1 MDSSKGIPSQVSPD
15 LVVEKLLKCNNCK
28 IASYCGKDCQ
38 LADWKHGHK
47 KKCKE
52 LSAAQPQPAAAA
64 RAQTAE
70 PKPAAR
76 GTRTID
82 WMIYNKAIEDTVR
95 MKEEWRRR
103 MSELA
108 LSGHETRGKGMV
120 LVQHSNLDADG
131 IPPLVPDALAGA
143 VFCTMPE
150 LRARVSPELYTS
162 LLARDQEAY
171 DRRVSFVLAMSTP
184 HSRDRMHS
192 NAETMAFAPGVGDVP
207 AGPWDPF
214 SVEYRAPYA
223 ARPMPKQAQ
232 DLIDAVAYA
241 ASVADLR
248 KLIDLGG
255 DVGVAI
261 DNMFM
266 WCDGPGCKKV
276 AVTGVAKALPTEN
289 VPNLVERL
297 FKCDGCKSKQYCC
310 KACQQADWKRGH
322 KEECKRMSAAS

>member
-1 MDSSKGIPSQVSPD
+1 MK
-15 LVVEKLLKCNNCK
+15 
-28 IASYCGKDCQ
+28 Q

-192 NAETMAFAPGVGDVP
+192 NAETMAFAPGRP
-207 AGPWDPF
+207 AALPF
-214 SVEYRAPYA
+214 SSSSLALRTHADKA
-223 ARPMPKQAQ
+223 AREGPVY
-232 DLIDAVAYA
+232 VAFGCVRSA
-241 ASVADLR
+241 EKRVGGLSGGGQGSGTFRQGRGIRSPSSTGPRTPRGRCRNRRRTSSTRSPTQRALR
-248 KLIDLGG
+248 I
-255 DVGVAI
+255 
-261 DNMFM
+261 
-266 WCDGPGCKKV
+266 
-276 AVTGVAKALPTEN
+276 
-289 VPNLVERL
+289 
-297 FKCDGCKSKQYCC
+297 
-310 KACQQADWKRGH
+310 
-322 KEECKRMSAAS
+322 